1 MKQEK
6 DAFLVL
12 IFWLVPNRLIDFC
25 SKAFPPLGRDSATP
39 FMEAKGSM
47 PCVAHYFQAFAV
59 MGSKLC
65 EGKRLDRGTYLH
77 ELKQIRCTSSDSD
90 YFQLFPE
97 CQKWEVP
104 PLN

>member
-6 DAFLVL
+6 DAFLVV
-12 IFWLVPNRLIDFC
+12 IFWSVPNGLIDFHVQRPFLLC
-25 SKAFPPLGRDSATP
+25 KGQCNAFYV
-39 FMEAKGSM
+39 AKGSM

-77 ELKQIRCTSSDSD
+77 ELKQIRCTSNDGD
-90 YFQLFPE
+90 YSQVFPE
-97 CQKWEVP
+97 CQ
-104 PLN
+104 